1 MRTSISVIPIVLHLA
16 ASAIAQGTGSPA
28 FSRSGVE
35 GDEASLASQAPAST
49 GRSPLMI
56 ASAATAMPGPAST
69 PRPAPSSP
77 ASRMSVPSLAARTP
91 SQRRGVVGDYD
102 FGEVVQA
109 LRDSV
114 QPLAGEMDTG
124 FPRFVGQIDDAI
136 ALMDQG
142 RSQEAV
148 ALSSQAVDGILSSR
162 DQIVNPLWEAQFYLN
177 QQIAVV
183 RSRLAESLSAN
194 DPTTKSGKASAQ
206 STQMLDQI
214 ATRIAQT
221 NDPVR
226 KKRLVAHYRTMRT
239 LTKVRAN
246 TLSMT
251 PDQRKLWFGVLK
263 VLEQAS
269 IAHQQVLMGSES
281 LFAQLDGTGSQLRD
295 YLGLMQTMEGVDALL
310 GSVQGDGMASFVEG
324 MRTLQEQME
333 TFSESMQG
341 ALEASMVDLESRV
354 DALQSSAS
362 GGNGEG
368 VMTPTEIDEELQSR
382 INRVAP
388 AGAAKE

>member
-1 MRTSISVIPIVLHLA
+1 MRRSISVIPIVLHLA
-16 ASAIAQGTGSPA
+16 ASAIAQGTGSPTL
-28 FSRSGVE
+28 SRSGVE
-35 GDEASLASQAPAST
+35 GDDASLTSPMAAAA
-49 GRSPLMI
+49 GRPPLMI
-56 ASAATAMPGPAST
+56 ASAAPAMPEISAT
-69 PRPAPSSP
+69 PRPAASSP
-77 ASRMSVPSLAARTP
+77 ASRMSVPSLASRTP

-136 ALMDQG
+136 TLMDQG

-177 QQIAVV
+177 EQIAVV

-206 STQMLDQI
+206 SAQMLDQI

-246 TLSMT
+246 TLGMT

-310 GSVQGDGMASFVEG
+310 GSVQGDGMASFVDG

-354 DALQSSAS
+354 DSLQSSAS